1 MSVIL
6 DIDLDYF
13 PLFDQPLGE
22 LERLL
27 TWAGRPVDFVVEHH
41 HEAFKRWKQMVA
53 AHAIQPPH
61 PWGTSSTMPV
71 NKPGRAD
78 RHPASPVHGGQ
89 QFLAGSCATNVR
101 VWCMDRKPAV
111 DFKLKKPGGGSSWG
125 GGGGEP
131 R

>member
-41 HEAFKRWKQMVA
+41 HEAFKRWKRMVA
-53 AHAIQPPH
+53 A
-61 PWGTSSTMPV
+61 
-71 NKPGRAD
+71 R
-78 RHPASPVHGGQ
+78 RR
-89 QFLAGSCATNVR
+89 C
-101 VWCMDRKPAV
+101 
-111 DFKLKKPGGGSSWG
+111 
-125 GGGGEP
+125 E
-131 R
+131 